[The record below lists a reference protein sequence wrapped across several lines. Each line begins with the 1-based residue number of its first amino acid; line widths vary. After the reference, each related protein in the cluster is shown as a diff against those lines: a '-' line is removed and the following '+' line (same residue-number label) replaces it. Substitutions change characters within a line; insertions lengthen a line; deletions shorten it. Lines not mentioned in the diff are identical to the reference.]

1 MHTIL
6 DKLTSA
12 EVLALH
18 KALSERVSAARKV
31 VPVGD
36 HTVSVRIEGE
46 PIELLL
52 IVSEKT
58 KDSLLA
64 PPYKEIATHLMGKVN
79 QATID
84 ALVTD
89 ATDAKW
95 KPSTDAAVVN
105 ALDDIRTGRD
115 RWRKGSRKM
124 SVTVIED
131 SSEGRENG

>member
-89 ATDAKW
+89 ATDTKW
-95 KPSTDAAVVN
+95 EPSTDAAVVN
-105 ALDDIRTGRD
+105 AFSDIRTGRD
-115 RWRKGSRKM
+115 QWRKGSRKM
-124 SVTVIED
+124 SVTVVED

>member
-1 MHTIL
+1 MNAI

-12 EVLALH
+12 QALALY
-18 KALSERVSAARKV
+18 KAIGERLSAHRKA
-31 VPVGD
+31 VPTGE

-46 PIELLL
+46 PVELLL
-52 IVSEKT
+52 TVSEKT

-89 ATDAKW
+89 ATDTKW

-105 ALDDIRTGRD
+105 AFSDIQTGRD
-115 RWRKGSRKM
+115 KWRKGSRRM
-124 SVTVIED
+124 SVTVVED

>member
-1 MHTIL
+1 MNAI

-12 EVLALH
+12 QLLALH

-31 VPVGD
+31 VPTGE
-36 HTVSVRIEGE
+36 HTVSVRVEGE
-46 PIELLL
+46 PVELLL
-52 IVSEKT
+52 TVSKKT
-58 KDSLLA
+58 KDFLLA
-64 PPYKEIATHLMGKVN
+64 PPYREIATHLMGKVN

-89 ATDAKW
+89 ATDTKW

-105 ALDDIRTGRD
+105 AFDDIRTGRD
-115 RWRKGSRKM
+115 QWRRGSRRV
-124 SVTVIED
+124 SVTVVED

>member
-1 MHTIL
+1 MNAI

-12 EVLALH
+12 QALALY
-18 KALSERVSAARKV
+18 KAIGERIGEHRKA
-31 VPVGD
+31 VPAGE

-52 IVSEKT
+52 TVSEKT
-58 KDSLLA
+58 KASLLA

-89 ATDAKW
+89 ATDTKW

-105 ALDDIRTGRD
+105 AFDDIRTGRD
-115 RWRKGSRKM
+115 QWRKGSRRM
-124 SVTVIED
+124 SVTVVED

>member
-1 MHTIL
+1 MNAI

-12 EVLALH
+12 QALALY
-18 KALSERVSAARKV
+18 KVLSERVSAARKV
-31 VPVGD
+31 VPTGE
-36 HTVSVRIEGE
+36 HTVSVRVEGE
-46 PIELLL
+46 PVELLL
-52 IVSEKT
+52 TVSEKT

-64 PPYKEIATHLMGKVN
+64 PPYKDIATHLMGKVN

-89 ATDAKW
+89 ATDTKW

-105 ALDDIRTGRD
+105 ALTDIRTGRD
-115 RWRKGSRKM
+115 QWRKGSRKM
-124 SVTVIED
+124 SVTVVED